1 MLTKRKE
8 RDKAYWKLC
17 YCNYQHK
24 NDGGPIDIIELWHI
38 THQNEVDNTWQTDRA
53 RTIWVSSLIPF
64 FGAGFQ

>member
-38 THQNEVDNTWQTDRA
+38 THQNEA

-64 FGAGFQ
+64 FGAGI